1 MIILSRAYFS
11 RACNFLIFFSVVFA
25 QSSKGGTYR
34 LNFPF
39 VHLVKEMYGGKVGQ
53 KWMDNEFK
61 MATVDGWKM
70 KV

>member
-1 MIILSRAYFS
+1 
-11 RACNFLIFFSVVFA
+11 
-25 QSSKGGTYR
+25 
-34 LNFPF
+34 
-39 VHLVKEMYGGKVGQ
+39 MYGEKMGQ